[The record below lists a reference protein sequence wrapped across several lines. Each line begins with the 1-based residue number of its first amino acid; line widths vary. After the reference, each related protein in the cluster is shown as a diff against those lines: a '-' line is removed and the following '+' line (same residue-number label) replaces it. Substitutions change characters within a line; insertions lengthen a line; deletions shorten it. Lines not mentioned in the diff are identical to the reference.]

1 MYLKKK
7 EDSMVTGKPLL
18 TARQIQSKVRELAE
32 RISSDYARKNILT
45 VGILRG
51 AFMFLSDLVRAIKV
65 PLTVDFIMASSYMKT
80 DTTGEVK
87 IHCDIR
93 EDISDRDVLLVDD
106 IIDSGITINYVRER
120 ILARGPKSLK
130 TCVFLDKKERRLVD
144 VPLNYV
150 GFEIPNV
157 FVVGYGLD
165 YDNQFR
171 NLPYISVF
179 KKKT

>member
-1 MYLKKK
+1 
-7 EDSMVTGKPLL
+7 MVIGKPLF
-18 TARQIQSKVRELAE
+18 TTKQIQSKVKELAE

-65 PLTVDFIMASSYMKT
+65 PLTVDFIMASSYIKT

-93 EDISDRDVLLVDD
+93 EDISNRDVLLVDD
-106 IIDSGITINYVRER
+106 IIDTGITINYVRER
-120 ILARGPKSLK
+120 ILARGPNSLK
-130 TCVFLDKKERRLVD
+130 ICVFLDKKERRLVD
-144 VPLNYV
+144 VPLDYV
-150 GFEIPNV
+150 GFEVPNV